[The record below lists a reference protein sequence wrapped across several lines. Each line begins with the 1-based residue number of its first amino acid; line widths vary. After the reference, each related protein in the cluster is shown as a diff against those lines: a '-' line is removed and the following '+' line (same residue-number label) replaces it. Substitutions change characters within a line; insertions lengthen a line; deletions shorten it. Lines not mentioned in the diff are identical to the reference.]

1 MTGLPKMPYGDG
13 IRKSV
18 QVKFGGYNHTAAAK
32 DGQIYDMKNM
42 SGEEY
47 PLLSV
52 RRKRH
57 KVRTLTKPNGLY
69 AQDGLCWVDGTG
81 FYVNGVLKG
90 SVADSRKR
98 FASLGAYIVI
108 MPDKVY
114 YNRLTGEFGG
124 MESVWTGSARIQDG
138 LYAGE
143 AAKANTIY
151 AAGAN
156 WKSRFR
162 VGDGVEIQ
170 GSSHAQNNKTSI
182 IREIEGDFLR
192 FYENVF
198 VTTVGN
204 ENLTIRRSVPE
215 MDFICENENRLW
227 GCKGSMIY
235 ASKLGDIF
243 NWNVFDGVA
252 TDSFAVTVGS
262 AGDFTGCT
270 RFLGYPCF
278 FKEDLIYK
286 VYGSKPSNFQV
297 MNSASLG
304 VMAGSSESIAIASEK
319 MFYFSRAGIM
329 VYSGGIPQEISK
341 EFGEVAYKGAVAG
354 SDGRR
359 YFVSLKEAGGKSVL
373 FVYDPRVGLWHK
385 EDETEVVAF
394 AYDKGLYFLDS
405 RGNLW
410 LSTRAT
416 EEQEGV
422 PEDRLES
429 MVEFADFEEASPNR
443 KGTSKLQVRMELFP
457 GAVVSIFMQFDSS
470 GEWQKVKEC
479 RAERKR
485 SFYIPIIPRRSD
497 HYKIRFEAVGE
508 WRLHSL
514 TRENYTGS
522 EL

>member
-182 IREIEGDFLR
+182 IREIEGDF
-192 FYENVF
+192 
-198 VTTVGN
+198 
-204 ENLTIRRSVPE
+204 
-215 MDFICENENRLW
+215 
-227 GCKGSMIY
+227 
-235 ASKLGDIF
+235 
-243 NWNVFDGVA
+243 
-252 TDSFAVTVGS
+252 FAV
-262 AGDFTGCT
+262 
-270 RFLGYPCF
+270 L
-278 FKEDLIYK
+278 
-286 VYGSKPSNFQV
+286 
-297 MNSASLG
+297 
-304 VMAGSSESIAIASEK
+304 
-319 MFYFSRAGIM
+319 
-329 VYSGGIPQEISK
+329 
-341 EFGEVAYKGAVAG
+341 
-354 SDGRR
+354 
-359 YFVSLKEAGGKSVL
+359 
-373 FVYDPRVGLWHK
+373 
-385 EDETEVVAF
+385 
-394 AYDKGLYFLDS
+394 
-405 RGNLW
+405 
-410 LSTRAT
+410 
-416 EEQEGV
+416 
-422 PEDRLES
+422 
-429 MVEFADFEEASPNR
+429 
-443 KGTSKLQVRMELFP
+443 
-457 GAVVSIFMQFDSS
+457 
-470 GEWQKVKEC
+470 
-479 RAERKR
+479 
-485 SFYIPIIPRRSD
+485 
-497 HYKIRFEAVGE
+497 
-508 WRLHSL
+508 
-514 TRENYTGS
+514 
-522 EL
+522 